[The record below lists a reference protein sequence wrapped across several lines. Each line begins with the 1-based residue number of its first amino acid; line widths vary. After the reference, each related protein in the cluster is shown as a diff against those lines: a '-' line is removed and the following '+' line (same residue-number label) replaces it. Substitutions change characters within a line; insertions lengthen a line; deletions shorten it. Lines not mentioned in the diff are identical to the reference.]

1 MSPMKEKDQ
10 LNYRKKKH
18 NRETQ
23 PNWQASQNVQVA
35 GQKEKQYGNSKHVFY
50 INTSTVVGQ
59 PMRVTWKNLQT
70 KTAKS

>member
-10 LNYRKKKH
+10 INYKKKKH

-35 GQKEKQYGNSKHVFY
+35 GQKEKHMETQNMSF
-50 INTSTVVGQ
+50 T
-59 PMRVTWKNLQT
+59 
-70 KTAKS
+70 